1 MNSYGVLTTEE
12 EIMEMEPECYITPKE
27 EGEFEF
33 DIDFRTWYKYGQGL
47 ICYGHDYSQH
57 RFIKLFAWRRPV
69 NGEMIYAPKG
79 TDIDMSKVKDGSLW
93 KVTLGKTKRG
103 KVEWKTAEFIED
115 IDEGIEDEKI

>member
-27 EGEFEF
+27 EDEIEF

-47 ICYGHDYSQH
+47 VCYGYDCKNH

-69 NGEMIYAPKG
+69 NGEMIYAPKE

-93 KVTLGKTKRG
+93 KVTLGKNKKG

-115 IDEGIEDEKI
+115 IDEEIEDEEI

>member
-1 MNSYGVLTTEE
+1 MNSYEVLRTEE

-27 EGEFEF
+27 EDEFEF

-47 ICYGHDYSQH
+47 ICYGYDCKNH

-69 NGEMIYAPKG
+69 NGEMIYAPKE
-79 TDIDMSKVKDGSLW
+79 TDVDMSKVKDGSLW
-93 KVTLGKTKRG
+93 KVTLGKNSRG

-115 IDEGIEDEKI
+115 IDEEIEDEEI